1 LVLLAL
7 DLTGL
12 SVCMSDLEMASFL
25 ASVEQKAFA
34 MAMLALKNR
43 EQALDTVQEA
53 MLQLVQRYR
62 QRPAEEWPPLFHR
75 ILQNAI
81 TDQHRRRRWSQL
93 IRPWR
98 DEADEQWCTNTVADP
113 QHVPQAERLQQTRAL
128 NRLQQALQNLPRRQQ
143 QAYLLRHWQGL
154 DVKATAQAM
163 QCSEGSV
170 KTHLSRALTAL
181 KIELAQ
187 DWP

>member
-1 LVLLAL
+1 
-7 DLTGL
+7 
-12 SVCMSDLEMASFL
+12 MSDLEMASFL
-25 ASVEQKAFA
+25 ARVEQKAFG
-34 MAMLALKNR
+34 MAMFALKNR
-43 EQALDTVQEA
+43 DEALDAVQEA

-75 ILQNAI
+75 ILQNAL
-81 TDQHRRRRWSQL
+81 TDQHRKRRWNRW

-98 DEADEQWCTNTVADP
+98 DEADEQLCNTMIADP
-113 QHVPQAERLQQTRAL
+113 QQRPQAEQLQQERAF
-128 NRLQQALQNLPRRQQ
+128 NRLQQALQKLPLRQQ
-143 QAYLLRHWQGL
+143 QAYLLRHWEGL

-170 KTHLSRALTAL
+170 KTHLSRALAAL

>member
-1 LVLLAL
+1 
-7 DLTGL
+7 
-12 SVCMSDLEMASFL
+12 MSDLEMSSFL
-25 ASVEQKAFA
+25 ASVEQKAFR
-34 MAMLALKNR
+34 MAMFALKNR
-43 EQALDTVQEA
+43 DEALDTVQDA

-62 QRPAEEWPPLFHR
+62 QRPSEEWPPLFHR

-81 TDQHRRRRWSQL
+81 TDQHRKQRWSRW

-98 DEADEQWCTNTVADP
+98 DEADEQLCNTVIADA
-113 QHVPQAERLQQTRAL
+113 QQLPQAEQLHQQRALTRLQDAL
-128 NRLQQALQNLPRRQQ
+128 HKLPLRQQ
-143 QAYLLRHWQGL
+143 QAYLLRHWEGL

-170 KTHLSRALTAL
+170 KTHLSRALAAL